1 MKLVVIKIRKRVA
14 LLCRF
19 SSTATLRPDAQV
31 AASGNKGR
39 NGDGLPG
46 K

>member
-1 MKLVVIKIRKRVA
+1 MELVVIKIRKRVA
-14 LLCRF
+14 LLCPF
-19 SSTATLRPDAQV
+19 SSTATLRPGAEV

-39 NGDGLPG
+39 DGDGLPG